1 MREHDKIRL
10 ENIDVSPQ
18 TSLTFPSSKFRQ
30 VNPCLDRIMDP
41 PHAPSD
47 PTLIIRSVN
56 GSSSYI
62 LK

>member
-10 ENIDVSPQ
+10 ENIDVSLQ
-18 TSLTFPSSKFRQ
+18 TSLTFPSSIFRQ

-47 PTLIIRSVN
+47 PTLII
-56 GSSSYI
+56 
-62 LK
+62 